1 MRVFRQVLIGLS
13 EYVKR
18 GIEQILSYH
27 CNVWCN
33 GKTAGRRIRPSRVRI
48 PSDIFL
54 RVISFFFFT
63 PFPKHHSYFQA
74 LRVLHDNLVVIF
86 FFAIHMRM

>member
-27 CNVWCN
+27 CNV
-33 GKTAGRRIRPSRVRI
+33 RPQDVG
-48 PSDIFL
+48 SDPRGFESL
-54 RVISFFFFT
+54 LFR
-63 PFPKHHSYFQA
+63 YFSES
-74 LRVLHDNLVVIF
+74 NFIF
-86 FFAIHMRM
+86 FHAIP